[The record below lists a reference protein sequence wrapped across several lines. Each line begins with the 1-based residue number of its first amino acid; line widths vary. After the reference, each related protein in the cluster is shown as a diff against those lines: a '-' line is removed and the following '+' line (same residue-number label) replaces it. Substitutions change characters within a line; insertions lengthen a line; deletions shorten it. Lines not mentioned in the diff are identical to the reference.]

1 MLIPLPWLRRLRDL
15 PYWHPN
21 CCLLAQ
27 VLVEIPYVV
36 IQAIMYSLVIYSMVG
51 FEWTAVKF
59 FWFLYV
65 LFFSLISF
73 TYYGMMMVAITPNT
87 QLATI
92 SGAFFYSLF
101 NLFSGFLIFR
111 PVSSSTLASKIT
123 KLPKGG
129 VYILLVLHL
138 VMYHVILM

>member
-1 MLIPLPWLRRLRDL
+1 M
-15 PYWHPN
+15 
-21 CCLLAQ
+21 LAQ

-111 PVSSSTLASKIT
+111 PVSSSTLAYKIIT
-123 KLPKGG
+123 TLPKGVSIAPSG
-129 VYILLVLHL
+129 L
-138 VMYHVILM
+138 

>member
-1 MLIPLPWLRRLRDL
+1 MWKHAHPFTLIETIERLAIL
-15 PYWHPN
+15 IFKLLLA
-21 CCLLAQ
+21 CLLAQ

-111 PVSSSTLASKIT
+111 PVSSSTLAYKIIT
-123 KLPKGG
+123 TLPKGVSIAPSG
-129 VYILLVLHL
+129 L
-138 VMYHVILM
+138 